1 MKGKKM
7 GKPLDDKPKNFK
19 SSMLSLFRYLK
30 PWYAAIVI
38 SLLLSLASTV
48 LTLIA
53 PDKMADL
60 TNSIAA
66 GLFTGIDMDGIKKA
80 IIAILVIYIA
90 GSLFSCAASYTM
102 ITVMQRLAWSM
113 RDSISKKI
121 NRMPLKYF
129 DKVSIG
135 DVMSRITND
144 VDTLSSTLNSS
155 ITTLVQGV
163 VQFVGVTVIMFAT
176 NALMSLAAIGSSL
189 IGFIFM
195 FAVIKRSK
203 KYFRRQQKNLGDMNG
218 HVEEMYSGHDI
229 VRVYG
234 ATGQAKAEFKRIN
247 NNLYESAWKSQF
259 FGGLM
264 MPFMSFIGNFGYVA
278 VCVVGAALTM
288 SGDISF
294 GTIVSF
300 IAYVRL
306 FTSPLS
312 QISQAAGQLMS
323 AGAAGERVFG
333 FLEEEEL
340 SDDSNCTAYPEKV
353 TGKVDFDHVRFG
365 YDEDKAIINDFS
377 TSVMPG
383 QKIAIVGHTGA
394 GKTTMVNL
402 LMRFYELWSG
412 EIRIDGVPISEMK
425 RSDVHTLFGMVL
437 QDTWLFEGTYR
448 ENIVYGKKDV
458 TDDQIRSACKAVG
471 MDHFIMTLPEG
482 YDTVLS
488 DRSSLSAGQRQL
500 LTIARAMVENAP
512 MIILDEATSSVDTRT
527 EALVQQAMYKLTE
540 GRTSFVIAHRLS
552 TIRDADLILVMDKG
566 NVVESGTH
574 EQLLK
579 VNGLYKELYYS
590 QFEARCRT
598 SFVIP
603 HRLSTIRDTDLIL
616 VMDKGDIVESGTHEQ
631 LLKANGLYKELYY
644 SQFEAK

>member
-1 MKGKKM
+1 MKGM
-7 GKPLDDKPKNFK
+7 RRSSVDEKPKSFK
-19 SSMLSLFRYLK
+19 SSMLSLLRYLK
-30 PWYAAIVI
+30 PWHAAIII
-38 SLLLSLASTV
+38 SLILSLGSTA

-66 GLFTGIDMDGIKKA
+66 GLTTGIDMDGIKQA
-80 IIAILVIYIA
+80 IIAILIIYV
-90 GSLFSCAASYTM
+90 GSGLLSCIASYTM
-102 ITVMQRLAWSM
+102 ITVMQKLAWSL

-129 DKVSIG
+129 DRVSIG
-135 DVMSRITND
+135 DILSRITND

-163 VQFVGVTVIMFAT
+163 VQFVGVTIIMFAT
-176 NALMSLAAIGSSL
+176 NAVMSLAAIGSSL
-189 IGFIFM
+189 IGFVFM
-195 FAVIKRSK
+195 FTVIKKSR
-203 KYFRRQQKNLGDMNG
+203 KYFRQQQKNLGDMNG
-218 HVEEMYSGHDI
+218 HVEEMYSGQDI

-234 ATGQAKAEFKRIN
+234 ATAQAKAEFKRIN
-247 NNLYESAWKSQF
+247 GNLYESAWKSQF

-264 MPFMSFIGNFGYVA
+264 MPFMGFIGNFGYVA

-288 SGDISF
+288 SGTISF
-294 GTIVSF
+294 GVIVSF

-306 FTSPLS
+306 FTNPLS
-312 QISQAAGQLMS
+312 QIAQAATQLMS

-340 SDDSNCTAYPEKV
+340 SDDSACTAYPEKV
-353 TGKVDFDHVRFG
+353 TGEVTFDRVRFG
-365 YDEDKAIINDFS
+365 YDEDKPVINDFS
-377 TSVMPG
+377 ARVLPG

-412 EIRIDGVPISEMK
+412 EIHIDGVPISEMK
-425 RSDVHTLFGMVL
+425 RSDVHALFGMVL
-437 QDTWLFEGTYR
+437 QYTWLFEGTYR
-448 ENIVYGKKDV
+448 ENIVYGKENV
-458 TDDQIRSACKAVG
+458 TDEQVRSACKAVG
-471 MDHFIMTLPEG
+471 MDHFIMTLPDG

-552 TIRDADLILVMDKG
+552 TIRDADLILVMEKG
-566 NVVESGTH
+566 DVVESGTH

-579 VNGLYKELYYS
+579 K
-590 QFEARCRT
+590 
-598 SFVIP
+598 
-603 HRLSTIRDTDLIL
+603 D
-616 VMDKGDIVESGTHEQ
+616 
-631 LLKANGLYKELYY
+631 GLYKELYY

>member
-1 MKGKKM
+1 MKGMKM

-19 SSMLSLFRYLK
+19 SSILSLFRYLK

-60 TNSIAA
+60 TNYIAA
-66 GLFTGIDMDGIKKA
+66 GLSTGIDMDGIKKA

-189 IGFIFM
+189 IGFMFM
-195 FAVIKRSK
+195 FAVIKRSR
-203 KYFRRQQKNLGDMNG
+203 KYFQRQQKNLGDMNG

-425 RSDVHTLFGMVL
+425 RSDVHALFGMVL

-566 NVVESGTH
+566 DVVESGTH

-579 VNGLYKELYYS
+579 ANGLYKELYYS
-590 QFEARCRT
+590 QFEAKCRT

-631 LLKANGLYKELYY
+631 LLKANSLYKELYY

>member
-1 MKGKKM
+1 MKGMKM

-19 SSMLSLFRYLK
+19 SSILSLFRYLK

-203 KYFRRQQKNLGDMNG
+203 KY
-218 HVEEMYSGHDI
+218 
-229 VRVYG
+229 
-234 ATGQAKAEFKRIN
+234 
-247 NNLYESAWKSQF
+247 
-259 FGGLM
+259 
-264 MPFMSFIGNFGYVA
+264 
-278 VCVVGAALTM
+278 
-288 SGDISF
+288 
-294 GTIVSF
+294 GT
-300 IAYVRL
+300 
-306 FTSPLS
+306 
-312 QISQAAGQLMS
+312 
-323 AGAAGERVFG
+323 
-333 FLEEEEL
+333 
-340 SDDSNCTAYPEKV
+340 
-353 TGKVDFDHVRFG
+353 
-365 YDEDKAIINDFS
+365 
-377 TSVMPG
+377 
-383 QKIAIVGHTGA
+383 
-394 GKTTMVNL
+394 
-402 LMRFYELWSG
+402 
-412 EIRIDGVPISEMK
+412 
-425 RSDVHTLFGMVL
+425 
-437 QDTWLFEGTYR
+437 
-448 ENIVYGKKDV
+448 
-458 TDDQIRSACKAVG
+458 
-471 MDHFIMTLPEG
+471 
-482 YDTVLS
+482 
-488 DRSSLSAGQRQL
+488 
-500 LTIARAMVENAP
+500 
-512 MIILDEATSSVDTRT
+512 
-527 EALVQQAMYKLTE
+527 
-540 GRTSFVIAHRLS
+540 
-552 TIRDADLILVMDKG
+552 
-566 NVVESGTH
+566 
-574 EQLLK
+574 
-579 VNGLYKELYYS
+579 
-590 QFEARCRT
+590 
-598 SFVIP
+598 
-603 HRLSTIRDTDLIL
+603 
-616 VMDKGDIVESGTHEQ
+616 
-631 LLKANGLYKELYY
+631 
-644 SQFEAK
+644 

>member
-1 MKGKKM
+1 MKGM
-7 GKPLDDKPKNFK
+7 RRSSVDEKPKSFK
-19 SSMLSLFRYLK
+19 SSMLSLLRYLK
-30 PWYAAIVI
+30 PWHAAIII
-38 SLLLSLASTV
+38 SLILSLGSTA

-66 GLFTGIDMDGIKKA
+66 GLTTGIDMDGIKQA
-80 IIAILVIYIA
+80 IIAILIIYV
-90 GSLFSCAASYTM
+90 GSGLLSCIASYTM
-102 ITVMQRLAWSM
+102 ITVMQKLAWSL

-129 DKVSIG
+129 DRVSIG
-135 DVMSRITND
+135 DILSRITND

-163 VQFVGVTVIMFAT
+163 VQFVGVTIIMFAT
-176 NALMSLAAIGSSL
+176 NAVMSLAAIGSSL
-189 IGFIFM
+189 IGFVFM
-195 FAVIKRSK
+195 FTVIKKSR
-203 KYFRRQQKNLGDMNG
+203 KYFRQQQKNLGDMNG
-218 HVEEMYSGHDI
+218 HVEEMYSGQDI

-234 ATGQAKAEFKRIN
+234 ATAQAKAEFKRIN
-247 NNLYESAWKSQF
+247 GNLYESAWKSQF

-264 MPFMSFIGNFGYVA
+264 MPFMGFIGNFGYVA

-288 SGDISF
+288 SGTISF
-294 GTIVSF
+294 GVIVSF

-306 FTSPLS
+306 FTNPLS
-312 QISQAAGQLMS
+312 QIAQAATQLMS

-340 SDDSNCTAYPEKV
+340 SDDRACTAYPEKV
-353 TGKVDFDHVRFG
+353 TGEVTFDRVRFG
-365 YDEDKAIINDFS
+365 YDEDKPVINDFS
-377 TSVMPG
+377 ARVLPG

-412 EIRIDGVPISEMK
+412 EIHIDGVPISEMK
-425 RSDVHTLFGMVL
+425 RSDVHALFGMVL

-448 ENIVYGKKDV
+448 ENIVYGKENV
-458 TDDQIRSACKAVG
+458 TDEQVRSACKAVG
-471 MDHFIMTLPEG
+471 MDHFIMTLHDG

-552 TIRDADLILVMDKG
+552 TIRDADLILVMEKG
-566 NVVESGTH
+566 DVVESGTH

-579 VNGLYKELYYS
+579 K
-590 QFEARCRT
+590 
-598 SFVIP
+598 
-603 HRLSTIRDTDLIL
+603 D
-616 VMDKGDIVESGTHEQ
+616 
-631 LLKANGLYKELYY
+631 GLYKELYY

>member
-1 MKGKKM
+1 MKGM
-7 GKPLDDKPKNFK
+7 RRPPVDEKPKNFK
-19 SSMLSLFRYLK
+19 SSTLSLLRYLK
-30 PWYAAIVI
+30 PWHAAIII
-38 SLLLSLASTV
+38 SLILSLGSTA

-66 GLFTGIDMDGIKKA
+66 GLTTGIDMDGIKQA
-80 IIAILVIYIA
+80 IIAILVIYV
-90 GSLFSCAASYTM
+90 GSGLLSCIASYTM
-102 ITVMQRLAWSM
+102 ITVMQKLAWSL

-129 DKVSIG
+129 DRVSIG
-135 DVMSRITND
+135 DILSRITND

-163 VQFVGVTVIMFAT
+163 VQFVGVTIIMFAT
-176 NALMSLAAIGSSL
+176 NAVMSLAAIGSSL
-189 IGFIFM
+189 IGFVFL
-195 FAVIKRSK
+195 FTVIKKSR
-203 KYFRRQQKNLGDMNG
+203 KYFRQQQKNLGDMNG
-218 HVEEMYSGHDI
+218 HVEEMYSGQDI

-234 ATGQAKAEFKRIN
+234 ATAQAK
-247 NNLYESAWKSQF
+247 
-259 FGGLM
+259 
-264 MPFMSFIGNFGYVA
+264 
-278 VCVVGAALTM
+278 
-288 SGDISF
+288 
-294 GTIVSF
+294 
-300 IAYVRL
+300 
-306 FTSPLS
+306 
-312 QISQAAGQLMS
+312 
-323 AGAAGERVFG
+323 GE
-333 FLEEEEL
+333 
-340 SDDSNCTAYPEKV
+340 V
-353 TGKVDFDHVRFG
+353 TFDHVRFG
-365 YDEDKAIINDFS
+365 YDEDKPIINDFS
-377 TSVMPG
+377 ARVLPG

-425 RSDVHTLFGMVL
+425 RSDVHALFGMVL

-448 ENIVYGKKDV
+448 ENIVYGKENV
-458 TDDQIRSACKAVG
+458 TDEQVRSACKAVG
-471 MDHFIMTLPEG
+471 MDHFIMTLPDG

-552 TIRDADLILVMDKG
+552 TIRDADLILVMEKG
-566 NVVESGTH
+566 DVVESGTH

-579 VNGLYKELYYS
+579 K
-590 QFEARCRT
+590 
-598 SFVIP
+598 
-603 HRLSTIRDTDLIL
+603 D
-616 VMDKGDIVESGTHEQ
+616 
-631 LLKANGLYKELYY
+631 GLYKELYY